1 MHSSLSSMTSKKL
14 CNCVAVPLLRRH
26 VSATHQAATANA
38 TARSFLVRFIEERR
52 KRSQQDDIRL
62 EPYLSKGVYTE
73 SGAIRPMPKRYP
85 LGIVKVLLIAIPF
98 LYIGSLVSKYAA
110 LGLEKMDLFVY
121 SDDDDDDDD
130 D

>member
-1 MHSSLSSMTSKKL
+1 M
-14 CNCVAVPLLRRH
+14 VRRH
-26 VSATHQAATANA
+26 VAASATSQQAART
-38 TARSFLVRFIEERR
+38 TARSFLVRFIEDRR
-52 KRSQQDDIRL
+52 KRVQQEDIRL
-62 EPYLSKGVYTE
+62 EPYISKGVYTE

-85 LGIVKVLLIAIPF
+85 LGIVKVMLITIPF
-98 LYIGSLVSKYAA
+98 LYIGSCVSKYAA